1 MERRKTMHQTSDIID
16 FIRSWKE
23 VERFNAKL
31 AVAGLSPFDLL
42 RPLTASEEGAV
53 VAAGLYVCPICH
65 HLDDPEAWS
74 KPPRSDERVCTCLS
88 DVAEA

>member
-1 MERRKTMHQTSDIID
+1 MTMRQTDNIID
-16 FIRSWKE
+16 FITSWRE

-31 AVAGLSPFDLL
+31 AVAGLSPYDLL

-74 KPPRSDERVCTCLS
+74 RPPRWDERVCTCLTN
-88 DVAEA
+88 VVGA